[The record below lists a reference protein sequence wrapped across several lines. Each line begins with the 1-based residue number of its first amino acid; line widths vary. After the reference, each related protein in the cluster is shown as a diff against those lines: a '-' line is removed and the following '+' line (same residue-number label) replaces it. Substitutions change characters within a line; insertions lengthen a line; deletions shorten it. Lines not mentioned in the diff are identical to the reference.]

1 MRKASCCNTSPAKL
15 AFKTRAGC
23 MLTHRVNQTWWTHFW
38 VFQTMYNLY
47 LSPLSILPSGSHFFS
62 NFGRTC
68 CINTWFPCF
77 FYRWSVSNL
86 QRHIQICGGFVATE
100 APNLGKILVQNLNL
114 QQDFTKIS
122 QPAAGFCKNFPANIS
137 DKAKTRYSRMPCA
150 TVCV

>member
-1 MRKASCCNTSPAKL
+1 
-15 AFKTRAGC
+15 
-23 MLTHRVNQTWWTHFW
+23 ML
-38 VFQTMYNLY
+38 YNY
-47 LSPLSILPSGSHFFS
+47 LISMF
-62 NFGRTC
+62 
-68 CINTWFPCF
+68 F

-150 TVCV
+150 TVVASSSFVLVTSLLDKVPSVSLCVSLFSCKRDLRDSCFHKKFQRQQSA

>member
-1 MRKASCCNTSPAKL
+1 
-15 AFKTRAGC
+15 
-23 MLTHRVNQTWWTHFW
+23 ML
-38 VFQTMYNLY
+38 YNY
-47 LSPLSILPSGSHFFS
+47 LISMF
-62 NFGRTC
+62 
-68 CINTWFPCF
+68 F

-150 TVCV
+150 TVAIPFRFTTIGRAHGFKALTISKKNLAILQRNIANNLFLILVLLKVAPYPTCFGALFRCRDG